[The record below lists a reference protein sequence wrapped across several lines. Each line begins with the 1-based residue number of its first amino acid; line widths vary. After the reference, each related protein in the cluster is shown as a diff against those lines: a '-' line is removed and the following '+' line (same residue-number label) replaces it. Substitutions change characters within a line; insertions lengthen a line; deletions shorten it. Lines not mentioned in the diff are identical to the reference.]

1 MTTMMTA
8 RLRMYLLVMGIAT
21 LACADSAWYESFT
34 IGPKQQ
40 GMLKTTFSY
49 NSTNRPDILTVP
61 ISLVVEGYKYVF
73 NQTNDISDTFYWKR
87 QNKNQYKYDKII
99 DASMGGRVKM
109 SVNLLRQ
116 RVQINMQGV
125 NLLVLNVT
133 NKTGYHPVSVQIGAV
148 ESSEVPYFVNYHRRG
163 FQPYASDFFLVR
175 TTKFK
180 YNSATAD
187 RFILTGICKYNA
199 AGTLP
204 DTINAIITV
213 SGQGAISSFAD
224 LIFTVPLA
232 RTGPQS
238 YAFNDGIRVMSLNF
252 QSGVMSFR
260 TIGQPLPVLASYQT
274 NFNFRVNLDLN
285 AGGFSQATT
294 YRARTVGANVI
305 TY

>member
-8 RLRMYLLVMGIAT
+8 RLRMYLLVLASAT

-34 IGPKQQ
+34 IRPKQQ

-61 ISLVVEGYKYVF
+61 ISLVVGGYKYVF

-87 QNKNQYKYDKII
+87 QNKHQYKYDKII

-133 NKTGYHPVSVQIGAV
+133 NKTGYHPVSVQIGTV

-199 AGTLP
+199 SGTLP
-204 DTINAIITV
+204 DTITAIITV
-213 SGQGAISSFAD
+213 SGQGAISSFTD

-238 YAFNDGIRVMSLNF
+238 YAFNDGTRVMALNF
-252 QSGVMSFR
+252 QSGALSFR